1 MSIEQVIPQGLDQ
14 HPVVRAR
21 ADRTDTPDAPVGADA
36 PTETTAILEAIDAT
50 PPTETVPMSVALQQ
64 VVDDL
69 RPHAAAVRAA
79 PLDVRLG
86 LLGAAVFQLAAWF
99 EWWHGVARVQSHVSF
114 SAVGSGTAFSDWRGW
129 LGVLCML
136 TALADGIWTA
146 VRGATDAS
154 VKTAAVAS
162 VGALVCVVWF
172 WTSYSAAAGFS
183 EGFSISIAAGFGLY
197 LGLAAAATAT
207 TGTVRV
213 WRAWRAAAADSSD
226 PQDAVED

>member
-1 MSIEQVIPQGLDQ
+1 MSIEQVIPQDLDQ
-14 HPVVRAR
+14 YSVENL
-21 ADRTDTPDAPVGADA
+21 DAA
-36 PTETTAILEAIDAT
+36 

-129 LGVLCML
+129 LGVL
-136 TALADGIWTA
+136 
-146 VRGATDAS
+146 
-154 VKTAAVAS
+154 
-162 VGALVCVVWF
+162 
-172 WTSYSAAAGFS
+172 
-183 EGFSISIAAGFGLY
+183 
-197 LGLAAAATAT
+197 
-207 TGTVRV
+207 
-213 WRAWRAAAADSSD
+213 
-226 PQDAVED
+226 